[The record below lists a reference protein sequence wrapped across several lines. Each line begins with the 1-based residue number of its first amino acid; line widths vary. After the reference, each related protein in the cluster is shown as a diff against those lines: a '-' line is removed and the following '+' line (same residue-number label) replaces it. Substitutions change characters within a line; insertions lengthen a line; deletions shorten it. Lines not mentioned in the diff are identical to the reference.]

1 MVIEEGEER
10 NYWDVKSIR
19 STLNIRPYNCVGVV
33 KADKKK
39 GVGTILSS
47 NLILTSGHLLYTKQ
61 KNGTYS
67 ARVQAKEAFF
77 RYGDKKIKVKD
88 FKVP

>member
-33 KADKKK
+33 KADKMR

-47 NLILTSGHLLYTKQ
+47 DLVLTSGHLLYTKQ
-61 KNGTYS
+61 KNGSYI
-67 ARVQAKEAFF
+67 ARLPVKEAFF
-77 RYGDKKIKVKD
+77 KYGDKKIKVKD